1 MRRRGEERAAAEDP
15 NPRPVVFHVQLREG
29 SQVARAFNLS
39 EPAVRRQFI
48 APLQAGGVFTYA
60 DQEWEAARTKL
71 TILEGP
77 ELRGNELMMGQGWA
91 NAQRV
96 AGDVTDRI
104 QRGPSRPSAR
114 DPAVDRL
121 KERLVGRLAAGP
133 VALGEV
139 VDLAEDLMRSRRV
152 SELVA
157 AAELT
162 AWELLHE
169 GLAALEADRA
179 PVPAEEWQP
188 RLLSPDSWLDRGPE
202 VRLSPMRR

>member
-1 MRRRGEERAAAEDP
+1 
-15 NPRPVVFHVQLREG
+15 
-29 SQVARAFNLS
+29 VARAFNLS
-39 EPAVRRQFI
+39 EPAVRGQFI

-91 NAQRV
+91 NAQKV
-96 AGDVTDRI
+96 AGDVTNRI
-104 QRGPSRPSAR
+104 LRGPSKPSAR
-114 DPAVDRL
+114 DPVLDRL
-121 KERLVGRLAAGP
+121 KERLLGRLAAGP

-139 VDLAEDLMRSRRV
+139 VVLAQDLMRSRRV

-157 AAELT
+157 AAEL
-162 AWELLHE
+162 AVWELLHE

-179 PVPAEEWQP
+179 PVPAEEWQA
-188 RLLSPDSWLDRGPE
+188 RLLSAESWFDRGRE
-202 VRLSPMRR
+202 VRLSPSRH